1 MPMIRF
7 LCNNEDCGNEI
18 TKVYSKIS
26 DIASFLDCGA
36 CGVGKL
42 ERTLAA
48 PTTKST
54 QMLDNGLQTR
64 KLEIMNAIVDK
75 EKDRLEQGED

>member
-7 LCNNEDCGNEI
+7 LCNNPDCGNEI
-18 TKVYSKIS
+18 TKVYPKTKN
-26 DIASFLDCGA
+26 IASFLDCGA
-36 CGVGKL
+36 CGIGKL

-54 QMLDNGLQTR
+54 QFVDNGTQVR
-64 KLEIMNAIVDK
+64 KVELMNAVVEKEKERRDK
-75 EKDRLEQGED
+75 EE